1 MVKRLII
8 SCNPDEINEQKIE
21 DIRKQFETE
30 DVIFLDG
37 MFSYGVVEYDEFA
50 IARRKNKK

>member
-8 SCNPDEINEQKIE
+8 SCNPDEVNEEKIK
-21 DIRKQFETE
+21 DIRNQFAKE
-30 DVIFLDG
+30 DVIFLDA

-50 IARRKNKK
+50 FARKNKK